1 VNAAGLNYSA
11 LREVLDRSGFALPV
25 SELHGNIC
33 GIICADGA
41 GAIHRWLDDCI
52 GEYTERDDPRTTD
65 ALKRTLH
72 DVAST
77 TSAMLAGDDLEFEP
91 LVPDDDSP
99 LEDQVSALAL
109 YCHGFLSGF
118 GLRGERGSLDAKLEE
133 ILGDFA
139 QITRAGVTAAD
150 HEDRNQA
157 DFAFAELKEYVRVGV
172 QIVFEELGRPR
183 ATTH

>member
-1 VNAAGLNYSA
+1 VNASALNYSA
-11 LREVLDRSGFALPV
+11 LREVLDRSGFALAL

-41 GAIHRWLDDCI
+41 RATHRWLDDCI
-52 GEYTERDDPRTTD
+52 GEYVERDDPRTTD
-65 ALKRTLH
+65 ELKRTLH
-72 DVAST
+72 EVAST
-77 TSAMLAGDDLEFEP
+77 TSEMLAGDDLEFEP
-91 LVPDDDSP
+91 LVPDDESS
-99 LEDQVSALAL
+99 LEDQVNALAL

-118 GLRGERGSLDAKLEE
+118 GLSGERSSLDAKLEE

-139 QITRAGVTAAD
+139 QITRAGVTEGD
-150 HEDRNQA
+150 HEDRSQA
-157 DFAFAELKEYVRVGV
+157 GFALAEIKEYVRVGV